1 MVMRTFTKYIIFG
14 SVWFCLFVIAGCA
27 SHPYKAQL
35 NQVESEALKFKACIP
50 TGNEEKY
57 LCAQKF
63 YIGIQK
69 IGHFPH
75 KNIFLEYADE
85 LQKLYLMNYEK
96 KISDSQLDFDIAKL
110 KTKTGNEIRRVET
123 ELQGK
128 SYTASEALNDFSSEY
143 RKGLQNR
150 PKTTF
155 CNPNGIG
162 GYVCQ

>member
-1 MVMRTFTKYIIFG
+1 MRTFKTYITLG
-14 SVWFCLFVIAGCA
+14 LAWLCLLVLAGCA
-27 SHPYKAQL
+27 SHPYKTQL
-35 NQVESEALKFKACIP
+35 NQVESEALKSKTCVAI
-50 TGNEEKY
+50 GNEEKY
-57 LCAQKF
+57 ICAQKL

-69 IGHFPH
+69 ISNFPH
-75 KNIFLEYADE
+75 KSGFLEYADE
-85 LQKLYLMNYEK
+85 MQKIYLMHYEK
-96 KISDSQLDFDIAKL
+96 KISDTQLDFEIAKL
-110 KTKTGNEIRRVET
+110 KAKAGDNIRKIET

-162 GYVCQ
+162 GYICQ

>member
-1 MVMRTFTKYIIFG
+1 MRTLKKYITLG
-14 SVWFCLFVIAGCA
+14 LAWLCLLVLASCA
-27 SHPYKAQL
+27 SHPYKPQL
-35 NQVESEALKFKACIP
+35 NQLENEALKSKTCIAI
-50 TGNEEKY
+50 GNEEKY
-57 LCAQKF
+57 ICAQKF

-69 IGHFPH
+69 ISYFPH
-75 KNIFLEYADE
+75 KNGFLEYADE
-85 LQKLYLMNYEK
+85 LQKIYLMHYEK
-96 KISDSQLDFDIAKL
+96 KISDSQLEFEIAKL
-110 KTKTGNEIRRVET
+110 KTKTNNEIRRVET

-143 RKGLQNR
+143 RKGLQNS